1 MFFVGTKWTNGLS
14 SLYHHSYASF
24 CDYYAFFGDHCN
36 TWVGRC
42 TQQPWTGNM
51 SVLHRNWHNGSYPVI
66 ATGVFCDNAPDFQDW
81 PDWPNATHTDERC
94 RQRCLANS
102 PSALSASA
110 QMSDDGNT
118 VVVRLANTARTPT
131 TVIVEVARGS
141 RKDTVSHATLWM
153 LSSPSGNML
162 DANTPAE
169 PTRVSPVKSTAPANG
184 SITLPAWS
192 AAVVVMEYT
201 GVRYP

>member
-1 MFFVGTKWTNGLS
+1 
-14 SLYHHSYASF
+14 
-24 CDYYAFFGDHCN
+24 
-36 TWVGRC
+36 
-42 TQQPWTGNM
+42 M

-169 PTRVSPVKSTAPANG
+169 PTRVEPRQKHSPGERKHHATGLVSCG
-184 SITLPAWS
+184 SRDGVYGRS
-192 AAVVVMEYT
+192 VSVVSNLEQRAHSRPSDLSLCLNYSHRVN
-201 GVRYP
+201 VLL